1 MGGKMKVTNDQQFKK
16 ETNQGLVLIDF
27 WAPWCGPCRMQAPIL
42 ESLEA
47 EMGDKVSIF
56 KLNVDDNPI
65 TAGELGVM
73 SIPTLLIKKDG
84 RVMDKLVGVHS
95 KEALVKTLNEF
106 S

>member
-1 MGGKMKVTNDQQFKK
+1 VKKMKTTNDKQFKE

-56 KLNVDDNPI
+56 KLNVDENPV
-65 TAGELGVM
+65 TAGELGIM

-84 RVMDKLVGVHS
+84 RVMDKLIGVHD
-95 KEALVKTLNEF
+95 KDTLVKTLNEF
-106 S
+106 A

>member
-1 MGGKMKVTNDQQFKK
+1 MKTTNDKQFKE

-56 KLNVDDNPI
+56 KLIVDENPV
-65 TAGELGVM
+65 TAGELGIM

-84 RVMDKLVGVHS
+84 RVMDKLIGVHD
-95 KEALVKTLNEF
+95 KDTLVKTLNEF
-106 S
+106 A

>member
-1 MGGKMKVTNDQQFKK
+1 MKTTNDKQFKE
-16 ETNQGLVLIDF
+16 ETSQGLVLIDF

-56 KLNVDDNPI
+56 KLNVDENPV
-65 TAGELGVM
+65 TSSELGIM

-84 RVMDKLVGVHS
+84 RVMDKLIGVHD
-95 KEALVKTLNEF
+95 KDTLVKTLNEF
-106 S
+106 A

>member
-1 MGGKMKVTNDQQFKK
+1 MKTTNDKQFKE

-56 KLNVDDNPI
+56 KLNVDENPV
-65 TAGELGVM
+65 TSSELGIM

-84 RVMDKLVGVHS
+84 RVMDKLIGVHD
-95 KEALVKTLNEF
+95 KDTLVKTLNEF
-106 S
+106 A